1 MIFFFI
7 GMPFV
12 FVIGL
17 SIGICSTMFSLI
29 LFLCYAN
36 NIPLTKPMH
45 IGVEMFLQMSKFWF
59 RLRRKPFRI
68 TKNMFEQSMSNLEI
82 KNIKHDIT
90 KEKYPYVRILPTTKP
105 TQQAQFWDDLLYK
118 EKEKNFI
125 AELKKP
131 YKSSRISKLRAH
143 MQFSEPMFTMV
154 DNNTTI
160 NVEIIKN
167 IACHWIEYQGASI
180 DNGVIL
186 CSHGG
191 GYVAGMP
198 SMQYNLCSYL
208 SKLTGC
214 ICLSVDYKLCPEGLI
229 TDCVNDVFDVYK
241 YLIQEHMVKSKRI
254 AIMGE
259 SAGGGLSLLLL
270 QKIRDYNNNHENT
283 NDDTDNKYLG
293 NPGCCW
299 VNSPWTD
306 LSMETESCLKNNIG
320 DAMLVNDPNKYFQR
334 MAVGEIDINAKKR
347 RSIKSM
353 IQKGN
358 YSQKSTDEML
368 KDPSHSPLY
377 GEWNDLCP
385 IYFMVGATE
394 MLVDDTLKAAKKA
407 YDCGVKIKVD
417 IEPFMHHTWPL
428 FLRTL
433 PEAQYAVVRASDFIM
448 EHLSIS

>member
-12 FVIGL
+12 FIVGL

-68 TKNMFEQSMSNLEI
+68 TKNMFEKSMSNIEI
-82 KNIKHDIT
+82 KNVQKDIT
-90 KEKYPYVRILPTTKP
+90 KEKYPYVRILPSTKP

-131 YKSSRISKLRAH
+131 YKSSRVSKLRAH

-154 DNNTTI
+154 DNNTQI
-160 NVEIIKN
+160 NVEIIKG
-167 IACHWIEYQGASI
+167 IACHWIEYQGATI

-186 CSHGG
+186 CAHGG

-229 TDCVNDVFDVYK
+229 TDCVNDVFEIYK
-241 YLIQEHMVKSKRI
+241 YLLQENMVESSKKI

-270 QKIRDYNNNHENT
+270 QKIRDYNNQHI
-283 NDDTDNKYLG
+283 DDTYKYLG
-293 NPGCCW
+293 DPGCCW
-299 VNSPWTD
+299 VN
-306 LSMETESCLKNNIG
+306 
-320 DAMLVNDPNKYFQR
+320 
-334 MAVGEIDINAKKR
+334 
-347 RSIKSM
+347 
-353 IQKGN
+353 
-358 YSQKSTDEML
+358 
-368 KDPSHSPLY
+368 
-377 GEWNDLCP
+377 
-385 IYFMVGATE
+385 
-394 MLVDDTLKAAKKA
+394 
-407 YDCGVKIKVD
+407 
-417 IEPFMHHTWPL
+417 
-428 FLRTL
+428 
-433 PEAQYAVVRASDFIM
+433 
-448 EHLSIS
+448 

>member
-7 GMPFV
+7 GMPVCFMT
-12 FVIGL
+12 GL
-17 SIGICSTMFSLI
+17 TIGICSTMLI
-29 LFLCYAN
+29 LTLFLCYAN

-68 TKNMFEQSMSNLEI
+68 TENILSKSMSNLQI
-82 KNIKHDIT
+82 KNVQHDIS

-105 TQQAQFWDDLLYK
+105 TQEAQFWDDLLYK
-118 EKEKNFI
+118 EKQKNFI

-131 YKSSRISKLRAH
+131 YKSSRIKKLRAH
-143 MQFSEPMFTMV
+143 MDFSEPMFTMV
-154 DNNTTI
+154 DNNTII
-160 NVEIIKN
+160 NIEIIRG
-167 IACHWIEYQGASI
+167 ITCHWIEYQGSSI
-180 DNGVIL
+180 NNGLIL

-229 TDCVNDVFDVYK
+229 TDSVNDVFEIYK
-241 YLIQEHMVKSKRI
+241 YLIEENMIESSKKI
-254 AIMGE
+254 GIMGE

-270 QKIRDYNNNHENT
+270 QKIRDFNIEHIDNK
-283 NDDTDNKYLG
+283 NKYLG

-306 LSMETESCLKNNIG
+306 LSMDTQSCLTNCHD

-334 MAVGEIDINAKKR
+334 MAVGEIDINAK
-347 RSIKSM
+347 
-353 IQKGN
+353 
-358 YSQKSTDEML
+358 
-368 KDPSHSPLY
+368 
-377 GEWNDLCP
+377 
-385 IYFMVGATE
+385 F
-394 MLVDDTLKAAKKA
+394 KKNNN
-407 YDCGVKIKVD
+407 KKN
-417 IEPFMHHTWPL
+417 
-428 FLRTL
+428 
-433 PEAQYAVVRASDFIM
+433 
-448 EHLSIS
+448 